1 MNELAIVGQVTDQRM
16 LAHEV
21 ELLLLVGVTL
31 EQSPQGAQVIAARG
45 GGYFTG
51 PFDGRARMAPGQ
63 AEQALQHA
71 HPFNAAYGN
80 DRLGPARA
88 VRAQTAYLAQSQAA
102 PRSTL
107 LIFSAA
113 ICCPW
118 VLKRPGSCLTCR
130 AICSKRWLKIRTT
143 RASQRAHT
151 LRVTYSGGTE

>member
-1 MNELAIVGQVTDQRM
+1 MNELAIVGQITDQRM

-88 VRAQTAYLAQSQAA
+88 VRAQTAYLAQKPGGAALDAVDLLGRNMLPVGAEA
-102 PRSTL
+102 PRL
-107 LIFSAA
+107 
-113 ICCPW
+113 
-118 VLKRPGSCLTCR
+118 VLDVQGNL
-130 AICSKRWLKIRTT
+130 
-143 RASQRAHT
+143 
-151 LRVTYSGGTE
+151 